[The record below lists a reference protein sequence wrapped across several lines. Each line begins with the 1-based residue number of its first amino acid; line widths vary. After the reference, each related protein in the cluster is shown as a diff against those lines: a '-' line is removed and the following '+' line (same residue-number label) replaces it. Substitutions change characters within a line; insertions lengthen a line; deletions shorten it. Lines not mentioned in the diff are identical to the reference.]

1 MQTLL
6 LLLSLLLLLP
16 LFFLLSFLIVVLLL
30 ELLSTDTVV
39 NQFDHLRLFFF
50 SHPFSLLSS
59 RLSRCFST
67 RESANPVAAQLRYRW
82 RATLPCLKAT
92 LRSSSRRVFSH
103 RNASAS
109 NKCKPCCSAVVA
121 SLLQMLLLNL
131 HVRFVVIVLLFKF
144 LHNADESLKDMDPL
158 ASRPANCRTRD
169 QDDAG
174 MGRPICM

>member
-1 MQTLL
+1 MQKRRCIELDVICVFRPT
-6 LLLSLLLLLP
+6 SRAASTKHERR
-16 LFFLLSFLIVVLLL
+16 SFCAQCIA
-30 ELLSTDTVV
+30 SS
-39 NQFDHLRLFFF
+39 NF
-50 SHPFSLLSS
+50 PFS
-59 RLSRCFST
+59 RITCCST
-67 RESANPVAAQLRYRW
+67 VAPSMARSANSAAALLHHRW
-82 RATLPCLKAT
+82 RATLFHPKAT

-103 RNASAS
+103 RNASVS
-109 NKCKPCCSAVVA
+109 NKCKPCCSSVVA

-174 MGRPICM
+174 MCPPICM